1 MLSLER
7 CWQLLLKHPSA
18 MAWKPRPSRL
28 ELNRLASGKRT
39 TQNGRA
45 VRKCHKNVTS
55 LVKSCQ
61 LRGAGKTWSK
71 RSKTM
76 YWQRKPCYVSVFKR
90 STQRGGCDM
99 FFSVT
104 QSKSPRPSTPRT
116 LSKSQKIGS
125 ASESVSNLVQHGF
138 RLVYHTCCSGCSGFA
153 LVALVLLW
161 LLWFCSAS
169 FRSVCWCFCF
179 AYWNSRVIK
188 RQQVLSSV
196 HLCRRNS
203 CNNSFRRHLHPQWSS
218 ARPGSRLS
226 RAGASGLWFQVWPVG
241 HS

>member
-1 MLSLER
+1 
-7 CWQLLLKHPSA
+7 

-138 RLVYHTCCSGCSGFA
+138 RVVYHTCCSGCSGCSGFA

-169 FRSVCWCFCF
+169 FRSVC
-179 AYWNSRVIK
+179 
-188 RQQVLSSV
+188 
-196 HLCRRNS
+196 
-203 CNNSFRRHLHPQWSS
+203 
-218 ARPGSRLS
+218 
-226 RAGASGLWFQVWPVG
+226 
-241 HS
+241 